1 MKITHGFITNELSSE
16 DIIEVPGVGDRA
28 SRSIQRFTLVEVMS
42 LRYQEIFNFV
52 NEKILQ
58 SGFEEKI
65 PAGIVLTGGSSKT
78 EGLVDLA
85 EEIFHKQVRVGI
97 PQYIYG
103 GSEDI
108 VKNPEYAT
116 SVGLLLFAQKKT
128 NPQLEPVNENFTD
141 FVKGFIKKWLYD

>member
-1 MKITHGFITNELSSE
+1 MKITHGFITNDLSSE

-65 PAGIVLTGGSSKT
+65 FRTNLT
-78 EGLVDLA
+78 
-85 EEIFHKQVRVGI
+85 
-97 PQYIYG
+97 P
-103 GSEDI
+103 
-108 VKNPEYAT
+108 
-116 SVGLLLFAQKKT
+116 
-128 NPQLEPVNENFTD
+128 
-141 FVKGFIKKWLYD
+141 FINVSL